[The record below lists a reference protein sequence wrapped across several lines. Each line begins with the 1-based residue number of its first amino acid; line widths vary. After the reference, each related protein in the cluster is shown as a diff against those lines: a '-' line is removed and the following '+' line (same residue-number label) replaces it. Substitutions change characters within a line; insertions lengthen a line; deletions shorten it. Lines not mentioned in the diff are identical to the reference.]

1 MLSVNINKSDRVGRV
16 TLAESEQCLI
26 FIRHQQQLGSRAMIT
41 VLSTIFNITFII
53 AAPPIKCKTDI
64 KSSEIFLVH
73 HNEREELGD
82 VIQNPRQYSSVIFS
96 SEADVESSASCEER
110 FI

>member
-1 MLSVNINKSDRVGRV
+1 MVLYFYDYGWVVWVLSVNINKSDRVGRV

-53 AAPPIKCKTDI
+53 AAHKM
-64 KSSEIFLVH
+64 
-73 HNEREELGD
+73 
-82 VIQNPRQYSSVIFS
+82 QNRH
-96 SEADVESSASCEER
+96 
-110 FI
+110 